1 MISVVLSRLFCE
13 KLLRLNYNTQQYTAY
28 AVNFKGLW
36 KIFTIIYGLLQFHQG
51 YDKSNNVLFLKIDFH
66 NEENFHSYIMRL
78 KYVTLT
84 DE

>member
-1 MISVVLSRLFCE
+1 MENV
-13 KLLRLNYNTQQYTAY
+13 YN
-28 AVNFKGLW
+28 K
-36 KIFTIIYGLLQFHQG
+36 IYGLLQFHQG